1 MAYYHTCPDCGAN
14 LDPGE
19 KCDCQTNNIYIT
31 KEANNTVRNENPIIS
46 DRRTYCSDEKS
57 CRRT

>member
-19 KCDCQTNNIYIT
+19 KCTDCNKN
-31 KEANNTVRNENPIIS
+31 KE
-46 DRRTYCSDEKS
+46 EKQYEDDS
-57 CRRT
+57 EKVTHSELQRV